1 MKFQGT
7 LSFKE
12 SEKLRLSSLSS
23 RNLKNKGSEFEIKS
37 LILKTNE
44 IKSEFRG
51 TKQVIECFAGFFDV
65 HLSFSSAYLFMHE
78 LGVIES

>member
-7 LSFKE
+7 LNYKE

-37 LILKTNE
+37 LLLKTNE

-51 TKQVIECFAGFFDV
+51 TK
-65 HLSFSSAYLFMHE
+65 
-78 LGVIES
+78 